1 MRQPTLR
8 VAFGVCLASLV
19 LAWPARHVPSV
30 CAAGESKSC
39 EMVIDAMDAASR
51 LKIGMLRA
59 DVERDFEADGGMSV
73 RDRGTYTYRRCHY
86 IKLNIEFKVHENVPN
101 TYAIS
106 PGDEVSKISGLYLA
120 YPVSD

>member
-1 MRQPTLR
+1 
-8 VAFGVCLASLV
+8 
-19 LAWPARHVPSV
+19 
-30 CAAGESKSC
+30 
-39 EMVIDAMDAASR
+39 MVVDAMDSASK

-59 DVERDFEADGGMSV
+59 DVERDFEADGGISV

-86 IKLNIEFKVHENVPN
+86 IKLNIEFRVHENAPN

-106 PGDEVSKISGLYLA
+106 PEDQVSKISSLYLA